1 MNVAVQGNNG
11 ILILGSMPI
20 KLPKDMPYFKFTI
33 VDDLKIN
40 KVIKT
45 KQFKIQ
51 EGTLTEIISSS
62 QIDIRFKSEHIKDH
76 NTISF
81 GIEEHEEVIRKG
93 KIIIIDISGDLDP
106 LIHLGMQPYCELN
119 WDQ

>member
-20 KLPKDMPYFKFTI
+20 KLPKDMPYFKFRI
-33 VDDLKIN
+33 VDDP
-40 KVIKT
+40 VFET
-45 KQFKIQ
+45 KQFEIQ
-51 EGTLTEIISSS
+51 EGILTEIISSS

-93 KIIIIDISGDLDP
+93 KIIIIDISEDLDP
-106 LIHLGMQPYCELN
+106 LIQLGMQPYCELD